1 MNEAIGRA
9 WALLG
14 PRDRRVAAMLC
25 AAMLVSAA
33 LECVGLGLVFPVLA
47 LLSDDA
53 SMLRHAPDI
62 VVQSIGSM
70 PRPRLIVLC
79 MGGLVAIYVTK
90 GIFRWTLVRQV
101 NRFGFTLQRELST
114 RLFGR
119 FIARPWAF
127 HLARN
132 TTGLLHGVTH
142 DVDQVAFGVIVPAL
156 SAASELL
163 VIVGVTAL
171 LLAIEPVGGL
181 VCLGLVG
188 AAGWWFHRNTEAR
201 AAALGQRRRE
211 LDRSRFRL
219 IRQALEGVK
228 EIQALGRERGF
239 ADLVDDASCR
249 SGAMGAQVQS
259 LKDMP
264 RSWIEV
270 LAVLGLATLV
280 STLELRGRDPGS
292 VLGIAGLF
300 AIAVFRL
307 VPSGTRLMSSVQLMV
322 LAAPSLRAV
331 ANELAQS
338 TAAPTGS
345 AGDDDWT
352 SIDFEGVS
360 FRYADDRPAVLEGLD
375 ARVGRG
381 ESVGVIGASGSGKST
396 VVDLALGLLRPS
408 AGRIMI
414 GRVDLAD
421 CTRWWRAQVGYVPQ
435 AIYLMDDSIRRN
447 VAFGL
452 PERDIDEAAVVRAL
466 RLAQLDDFVASLPD
480 GLSTVVGER
489 GVRLSGGQ
497 RQRIGIARALYAR
510 PTVLILDE
518 ATSALDP
525 ATEAELLQAI
535 HALQGTVTMI
545 VVAHREATVARC
557 DRVLRLDADGLA
569 EAGRA

>member
-1 MNEAIGRA
+1 MNEAFGRA

-53 SMLRHAPDI
+53 SMLRHAPDA
-62 VVQSIGSM
+62 VAQSISSM
-70 PRPRLIVLC
+70 PRARLIVLC
-79 MGGLVAIYVTK
+79 MGGLVVIYATK
-90 GIFRWTLVRQV
+90 GMFRWMLVQQV
-101 NRFGFTLQRELST
+101 NRFGFGLQRELST

-119 FIARPWAF
+119 VISRPWAF
-127 HLARN
+127 HLGRN

-142 DVDQVAFGVIVPAL
+142 DVDQVAFGVVVPAL

-163 VIVGVTAL
+163 VIAGVASL
-171 LLAIEPVGGL
+171 LLAIEPLGGM
-181 VCLGLVG
+181 VCLGLVS
-188 AAGWWFHRNTEAR
+188 ASGWWFHRNTEAR

-228 EIQALGRERGF
+228 EIRALGRERGF
-239 ADLVDDASCR
+239 TQLVDDASSR

-280 STLELRGRDPGS
+280 ITMELRDRDPVS
-292 VLGIAGLF
+292 VLGIVGIF
-300 AIAVFRL
+300 AIAIFRL

-331 ANELAQS
+331 ADELAQP
-338 TAAPTGS
+338 APASTGS
-345 AGDDDWT
+345 AGDGEWT
-352 SIDFEGVS
+352 SIDFQGVS
-360 FRYADDRPAVLEGLD
+360 FRYTDDRPAVVGLLD

-381 ESVGVIGASGSGKST
+381 ESVGLIGASGSGKST

-414 GRVDLAD
+414 GRLDLAD
-421 CTRWWRAQVGYVPQ
+421 CTRWWQAQVGYVPQ

-452 PERDIDEAAVVRAL
+452 PEDGIDEAAVLRAIH
-466 RLAQLDDFVASLPD
+466 LAQLDDFVASLPH

-510 PTVLILDE
+510 PAVLILDE

-525 ATEAELLQAI
+525 TTEAELLEAI

-557 DRVLRLDADGLA
+557 ERVLRLDASGLT
-569 EAGRA
+569 ENGRA